1 MKIIILIISLF
12 FSVQT
17 HPIKRHL
24 VDDFQ
29 ELIEFMK
36 QNKYLPPKNEEIN
49 ITETEFFSMIKDL
62 INIPISL
69 QNLVNTL
76 LNQDNSFN
84 SNQCSVIISL
94 NISIPCDSSIIIIG

>member
-17 HPIKRHL
+17 HPIKRH
-24 VDDFQ
+24 DFQ